1 MVHELDDARREL
13 SQELL
18 QVYEHALRQR
28 ELGAAE
34 HVLRALEELA
44 RSDAGCQAA
53 LEQAYLLMGTAG
65 HING

>member
-28 ELGAAE
+28 ELGAAG

-53 LEQAYLLMGTAG
+53 LEQAYLLMVIAG